1 MEKKDKKK
9 QEKREREKKK
19 PKVVSKAVARHKYN
33 CSLS

>member
-9 QEKREREKKK
+9 KEKREREKKK

-33 CSLS
+33 CRSS